1 MSVSEIGRQR
11 SVLPHASGGA
21 IAELPCSG
29 FVANEID
36 DGWLVFVDVF
46 ESHGEHEFDAVELV
60 DLAGAWVV
68 VDGCDVGVGV
78 EFAEAFDHALACD
91 VVGEAR
97 KWLNTEDIFD
107 AVVDEFDHFGGEE
120 PTFAGGV
127 SELEDGFGEFHHG
140 VDVEWSGES
149 FALSEGVASGF
160 LVVLDDFDGG
170 FCDEHSFERSAES
183 RVAEFGVG
191 E

>member
-1 MSVSEIGRQR
+1 M
-11 SVLPHASGGA
+11 
-21 IAELPCSG
+21 
-29 FVANEID
+29 
-36 DGWLVFVDVF
+36 
-46 ESHGEHEFDAVELV
+46 
-60 DLAGAWVV
+60 
-68 VDGCDVGVGV
+68 
-78 EFAEAFDHALACD
+78 
-91 VVGEAR
+91 
-97 KWLNTEDIFD
+97 NTEDIFD